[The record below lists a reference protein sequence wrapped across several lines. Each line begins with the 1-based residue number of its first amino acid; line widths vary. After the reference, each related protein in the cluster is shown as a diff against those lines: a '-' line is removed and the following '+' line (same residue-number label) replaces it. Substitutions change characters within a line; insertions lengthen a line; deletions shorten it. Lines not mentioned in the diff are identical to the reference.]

1 MIIPANRLCHIP
13 PLKFTALS
21 REGFAT
27 RKSWFNIGA
36 IAYVCKPPELNKNNL
51 AGEHRG

>member
-1 MIIPANRLCHIP
+1 MIIPANRLCHIS

-27 RKSWFNIGA
+27 CKSWFNIGV